1 MYKTEVIYKLNTIL
15 DNIKNYDGFWS
26 EVNKNDIDNFE
37 YLEEIINFL
46 EN

>member
-15 DNIKNYDGFWS
+15 DNVKNYDGFWS

>member
-15 DNIKNYDGFWS
+15 DNVKNYDGLWS